1 VNGWR
6 GDEEM
11 GRKKKPG
18 DLAADLAGKGV
29 ELDVLAGEL
38 GAERDFLAGERAA
51 GARDPGRR
59 RWEETTPTARRRAST
74 DSSGNGTSPS
84 PGLATPRP
92 SVGSQGGFSQNHGSS
107 DALKGRAVHALS
119 SHLHYTALDTY
130 RSKG

>member
-92 SVGSQGGFSQNHGSS
+92 SVGESRGVFAKSRFKRRPQGTRCTCPNV
-107 DALKGRAVHALS
+107 GRGKIMK
-119 SHLHYTALDTY
+119 Y
-130 RSKG
+130 